1 MILVTGGSGLL
12 GKELITQLL
21 AQGRKVTAIYNKTL
35 LPDFN
40 SPLYTIPMQY
50 FRCGWFGRTDATGY

>member
-21 AQGRKVTAIYNKTL
+21 AQSKKVTAIYNKTL
-35 LPDFN
+35 LPN
-40 SPLYTIPMQY
+40 L
-50 FRCGWFGRTDATGY
+50 